1 MRYISIDPATKSIA
15 ISCINVNDG
24 FDPYDESTYN
34 KCHIEHMWAEDLA
47 PGKNSDNIDPLTR
60 ARLVKRFVTEKI
72 VPYITDEDAE
82 GMNTIILIEEQIHT
96 TKTYISYVTLLTCLS
111 DYNVVIMK
119 PALKNQLT
127 IGGHKIGDYYKKHM
141 KAYDAN
147 KEHSAG
153 MFEHFLNKYLICN
166 ELKASALPYNKKYRR
181 DIADT
186 FTQMFHYHISHSK

>member
-15 ISCINVNDG
+15 VSCINANKG
-24 FDPYDESTYN
+24 FDPYDETTYN
-34 KCHIEHMWAEDLA
+34 KCHIEHIWAEDLA

-60 ARLVKRFVTEKI
+60 TRLVKRFVTEKV
-72 VPYITDEDAE
+72 VPYITDKDE
-82 GMNTIILIEEQIHT
+82 TTILIEEQIHT
-96 TKTYISYVTLLTCLS
+96 TKTYVSYVTLLACLS

-127 IGGHKIGDYYKKHM
+127 IGGHKIGDYYKKHRL
-141 KAYDAN
+141 AYDAN

-153 MFEHFLNKYLICN
+153 MFEYFLDKYLTCN
-166 ELKASALPYNKKYRR
+166 GLKASTLPYNKKYRR

-186 FTQMFHYHISHSK
+186 FTQMFHYHISHNK

>member
-15 ISCINVNDG
+15 VSCINISNG
-24 FDPYDESTYN
+24 FDPYDDTTYD
-34 KCHIEHMWAEDLA
+34 KCHIECIWAEDLA

-60 ARLVKRFVTEKI
+60 ARLVKRFITEKI
-72 VPYITDEDAE
+72 SSYITDD
-82 GMNTIILIEEQIHT
+82 TTILIEDQIHT
-96 TKTYISYVTLLTCLS
+96 TKTYVSYVTLLTCLS
-111 DYNVVIMK
+111 DYNVIIMK
-119 PALKNQLT
+119 PSLKNQLT

-153 MFEHFLNKYLICN
+153 MFEYFLNAYITRN
-166 ELKASALPYNKKYRR
+166 GLKASSLPYNKKYRR

-186 FTQMFHYHISHSK
+186 FTQMFHYHLNRK